1 MNDDRTGFQQE
12 KGKYKSLVRRI
23 DSCHSIFKSVKLH
36 VKKCE
41 NETKFNYPIKR

>member
-1 MNDDRTGFQQE
+1 MNDDRTDFQQE
-12 KGKYKSLVRRI
+12 TIKYKRLVRYI
-23 DSCHSIFKSVKLH
+23 DISHSIFKSVKLH